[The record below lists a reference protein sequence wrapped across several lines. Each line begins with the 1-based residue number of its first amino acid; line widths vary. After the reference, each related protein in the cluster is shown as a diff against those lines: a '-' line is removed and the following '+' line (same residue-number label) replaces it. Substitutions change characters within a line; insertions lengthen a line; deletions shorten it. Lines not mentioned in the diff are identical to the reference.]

1 MFNWSNL
8 KYRAVGVNPLHFVQ
22 RTPPSSPPK
31 LASLLVA
38 SSRNA
43 PTRPSMFTRAPK
55 SDRLVVLLGAALV
68 ASFSVYYYRHTNR
81 VFYTN
86 RNRLMG
92 MSWEDEAELFA
103 AAASSSE
110 GEDGPLVEDEFSQEV
125 ERIARRI
132 IQACERDFIEVRG
145 KLPWQIETRLNP
157 VANAFN
163 TPGGLLTIQTGLIDL
178 CCEAELRGELGD
190 CRNGLACIVAHELA
204 HGYCRHGVEK
214 LSWLPIQTLYLFF
227 SRESPL
233 LARGFQFLIQLPHS
247 RLCETEADAVG
258 LDLMARAG
266 FDPREGLKMWTLID
280 KSSRALEFLSTH
292 PSGGTRKKDWEAGL
306 DKALVVYEKNRPKA
320 ATRSAGSLAERL
332 WVRVKG
338 TPPSLAER
346 WKAKQQYTLK
356 PVAAPTTTRDVTEEP
371 PAWVARMRGSAQR
384 PDRTATSSRPDRLP
398 ASPRPVTRR
407 EGDESIA

>member
-8 KYRAVGVNPLHFVQ
+8 KYRPVGVNPLHFVQ
-22 RTPPSSPPK
+22 RIPTTAPPK

-38 SSRNA
+38 SSRN
-43 PTRPSMFTRAPK
+43 PRSRPSMFTRPPK
-55 SDRLVVLLGAALV
+55 SDRLVILLGAAVV
-68 ASFSVYYYRHTNR
+68 ASFSIYYYQHTNQ

-86 RNRLMG
+86 RTRLMG
-92 MSWEDEAELFA
+92 MSWEAEKELFA
-103 AAASSSE
+103 SSSMDSTDS
-110 GEDGPLVEDEFSQEV
+110 EDGPLVEDEFSQEV
-125 ERIARRI
+125 ERIARTI
-132 IQACERDFIEVRG
+132 ISACERDFIEVRG
-145 KLPWQIETRLNP
+145 KLPWKIETRLNP

-178 CCEAELRGELGD
+178 CCEAELRGELVD
-190 CRNGLACIVAHELA
+190 CKNGLACIIAHELA

-233 LARGFQFLIQLPHS
+233 LARGFQFLVQLPHS

-266 FDPREGLKMWTLID
+266 FDPKEGLKMWTLLD
-280 KSSRALEFLSTH
+280 TSSRALEFLSTH
-292 PSGGTRKKDWEAGL
+292 PSGGTRKKDWELGL
-306 DKALVVYEKNRPKA
+306 DKALEVYDKNKPI
-320 ATRSAGSLAERL
+320 ATASHSNASLAGRL
-332 WVRVKG
+332 WSRIQG
-338 TPPSLAER
+338 NPPSLAER
-346 WKAKQQYTLK
+346 WKKKQQYGLK
-356 PVAAPTTTRDVTEEP
+356 PTVPTRDVTEEP

-384 PDRTATSSRPDRLP
+384 PDRTPGSQRPILRK
-398 ASPRPVTRR
+398 